1 MASLSWLVCLEC
13 DIGRMPWSVGPV
25 GIVSDY
31 PVYLMGLRLLS
42 GYQGKLAML
51 PSAAHEALTL
61 LCLLRVFIPIME
73 VT

>member
-13 DIGRMPWSVGPV
+13 DIGRMPWSV